1 MIESAPAHAEE
12 CVTSK
17 PVKSQSDIRDLARQN
32 IHALHIHLTDS
43 ESVNDIMG
51 FSAATSFLTRCQS
64 PFMLVDLAMN
74 LIGIGVMLFVISR
87 ERQKLQHIL
96 ETI

>member
-1 MIESAPAHAEE
+1 
-12 CVTSK
+12 
-17 PVKSQSDIRDLARQN
+17 
-32 IHALHIHLTDS
+32 
-43 ESVNDIMG
+43 MG